1 MCILKKLWLIFILGC
16 SPFITLQAKEIKRI
30 AISIDDAP
38 SPSTPLFTGMQRT
51 LAIINHLKRVNAPP
65 VGVFAIGKHV
75 IDFGAAQL
83 VEYGKAG
90 HVIGNH
96 TFAHKALKNWTAD
109 AYVQDIV
116 KADNLLKN
124 MPGYAPMFRSPFLDE
139 GYPQQTR
146 QVKEALDKMGY
157 IKAGVTVNNF
167 DFYMESILQKALRQ
181 GKFIDFDKLG
191 KVYLQVML
199 ECIEFYDGLATLQ
212 KKHPINHVLLMHSN
226 DLTALYIGD
235 LVKALR
241 QKGWKIISFKNAY
254 KPLPEVLIN
263 LPGEESKEEKKVNP
277 ATLRNIPKGMSVSYL
292 SELFKQEKVF
302 VDVAPNQTYTAAK

>member
-1 MCILKKLWLIFILGC
+1 MCILKKLWLVLILGC
-16 SPFITLQAKEIKRI
+16 SPFITLHAKGIKRI
-30 AISIDDAP
+30 AISIDDVP

-51 LAIINHLKRVNAPP
+51 LVIINHLKRVKAPP

-75 IDFGAAQL
+75 IDFGTAQM

-96 TFAHKALKNWTAD
+96 TFTHKALRGWTAD

-116 KADNLLKN
+116 RADNLLKN
-124 MPGYAPMFRSPFLDE
+124 MPGYAPMFRAPFLDE
-139 GYPQQTR
+139 GYPQQTI
-146 QVKEALDKMGY
+146 QVNQALNKMGY

-167 DFYMESILQKALRQ
+167 DFYMENILQKALRE
-181 GKFIDFDKLG
+181 GKFIDFNKLR

-199 ECIEFYDGLATLQ
+199 ECVEFYDGLSRLQ

-254 KPLPEVLIN
+254 KPLPKVLMN
-263 LPGEESKEEKKVNP
+263 LPDEKLEEEGPANP
-277 ATLRNIPKGMSVSYL
+277 ATSRNIPKVMSVSYL

-302 VDVAPNQTYTAAK
+302 IDVMPNQTYTAAK